1 MLCGGGWLLKMT
13 DMISLQSYVNLGRRT
28 MRNLLHAMQLWTKTI
43 DLLDVVLCA
52 SFSLITSGVY
62 MLWGKGWSC
71 ITLGSLLLL
80 LVVIGI
86 PVKQKS

>member
-1 MLCGGGWLLKMT
+1 MQT
-13 DMISLQSYVNLGRRT
+13 YVNLSSRIIRKLLQT
-28 MRNLLHAMQLWTKTI
+28 MQSWTKTI

-62 MLWGKGWSC
+62 MIWGKGWSC

>member
-1 MLCGGGWLLKMT
+1 MK
-13 DMISLQSYVNLGRRT
+13 ISLQTYVNLGSRIIRKLLQT
-28 MRNLLHAMQLWTKTI
+28 MQSWTKTI

-62 MLWGKGWSC
+62 MIWGKGWSC

>member
-1 MLCGGGWLLKMT
+1 MK
-13 DMISLQSYVNLGRRT
+13 ISLQTYVNLSSRIIRKLLQT
-28 MRNLLHAMQLWTKTI
+28 MQSWTKTI

>member
-1 MLCGGGWLLKMT
+1 MK
-13 DMISLQSYVNLGRRT
+13 ISLQTYVNLSSRIIRKLLQT
-28 MRNLLHAMQLWTKTI
+28 MQSWTKTI

-71 ITLGSLLLL
+71 ITLGALLLL